1 MKLLCLM
8 ALAAVLPVAGQ
19 NMHRGSFD
27 WWNSPVVKDLNLSP
41 EQLQKVQTTV
51 HDSRSKLIDLHAT
64 VQKAELDVDDAF
76 NAENFDVRRATEAVD
91 RLSAARAET
100 GKALAQLSIHLRAVL
115 TTDQWKELQKRH
127 PGLMRGGMRQG
138 MRPGMRQG
146 MRPGM
151 HQGPGGPNGQPGGM
165 RFGQGPNQR
174 RMPSGD
180 RGNTPPQ
187 PPAPPA
193 PPSNN

>member
-27 WWNSPVVKDLNLSP
+27 WWDSPVVKDLNLSP
-41 EQLQKVQTTV
+41 EQLQKVQSTV
-51 HDSRSKLIDLHAT
+51 HDSRARLIDLHAA

-91 RLSAARAET
+91 KLSAARAET
-100 GKALAQLSIHLRAVL
+100 TKSLALLSVHLRAVL
-115 TTDQWKELQKRH
+115 TTEQWKELQKRR
-127 PGLMRGGMRQG
+127 PGLMRGGMRPG
-138 MRPGMRQG
+138 MRPGMR
-146 MRPGM
+146 
-151 HQGPGGPNGQPGGM
+151 QGPGGPNGQPGGM
-165 RFGQGPNQR
+165 RFGPGPNQR

-187 PPAPPA
+187 PPAPAA

>member
-1 MKLLCLM
+1 MKLLCVV
-8 ALAAVLPVAGQ
+8 ALAAVLPLAGQ
-19 NMHRGSFD
+19 NMRRSSFD
-27 WWNSPVVKDLNLSP
+27 WWDSPVVKDLNLSP

-51 HDSRSKLIDLHAT
+51 HDSRSKLIDLHAA

-76 NAENFDVRRATEAVD
+76 NAESFDVRRATEAVD

-100 GKALAQLSIHLRAVL
+100 GKALAQLSVHLRAVL
-115 TTDQWKELQKRH
+115 TTEQWKELQKRR
-127 PGLMRGGMRQG
+127 PGLMRGGMRPGMG
-138 MRPGMRQG
+138 MRPG
-146 MRPGM
+146 
-151 HQGPGGPNGQPGGM
+151 PGGM
-165 RFGQGPNQR
+165 NGPAGAMRFRQGANQR